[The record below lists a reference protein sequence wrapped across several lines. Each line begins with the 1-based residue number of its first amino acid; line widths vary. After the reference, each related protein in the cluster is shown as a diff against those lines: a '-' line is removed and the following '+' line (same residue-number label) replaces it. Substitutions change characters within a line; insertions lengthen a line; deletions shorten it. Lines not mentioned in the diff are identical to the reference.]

1 MNDIQIRVPRNLVRP
16 LLDGIHRPGRREP
29 VVFGFVSH
37 ARTATR
43 DLILLR
49 SLEIPPE
56 SAFLPSGR
64 HGARWSGAYMIDLLN
79 RALQLQLGLFI
90 FHAHPHQKP
99 TQMSDDDLASA
110 GDLLP
115 RFQLVQPQRPHG
127 SVVFGDQSIAG
138 TVLMP
143 HAEDPVDRFSLRI
156 IQDHEM
162 RTWPLPEAP
171 AAEYLLLTRQALV
184 DNPLLRRLLKDVVI
198 AVVGLSGGGSQVVP
212 HLAALGVG
220 EIIAIDD
227 QRADQSN
234 RLATPNLGWIDALF
248 GIRKVTAAKWRSWL
262 VNRHVKYTGI
272 KARVPESRA
281 QEALKR
287 ADIIIGCVN
296 NLHGRSDLNEVAWR
310 YCIPYI
316 DIGLRLITDEHAP
329 EDPRPLSG
337 IHGNQFKAIP
347 GGPCLWCTEFLT
359 DSKLA
364 RETGGRGRSYLQ
376 DATGRDAM
384 VAPFNGTLASEAA
397 AEVLRLITG
406 ISYSQESRHQY
417 DGLASTLLE
426 LSVAR
431 DPNCPLCNAVLAAGD
446 PIWQPIYS
454 TKE

>member
-1 MNDIQIRVPRNLVRP
+1 
-16 LLDGIHRPGRREP
+16 
-29 VVFGFVSH
+29 
-37 ARTATR
+37 
-43 DLILLR
+43 
-49 SLEIPPE
+49 
-56 SAFLPSGR
+56 
-64 HGARWSGAYMIDLLN
+64 MIDLLN
-79 RALQLQLGLFI
+79 RALQQQLGLFI
-90 FHAHPHQKP
+90 FHAHPNQKLVK
-99 TQMSDDDLASA
+99 MSDDDLASA

-138 TVLMP
+138 AVLMP
-143 HAEDPVDRFSLRI
+143 HTDDPVDRFSLRI
-156 IQDHEM
+156 IQDHEI

-171 AAEYLLLTRQALV
+171 AAEYLLFTRQALT
-184 DNPLLRRLLKDVVI
+184 DNPLLRSLLKRTVV

-212 HLAALGVG
+212 YLAALGIG

-248 GIRKVTAAKWRSWL
+248 GIHKVTAAKWRSWL
-262 VNRHVKYTGI
+262 INHHVKYTGI
-272 KARVPESRA
+272 RARVPETRA

-296 NLHGRSDLNEVAWR
+296 NLHARSDLNEIAWR

-329 EDPRPLSG
+329 DDPRPLSG
-337 IHGNQFKAIP
+337 IPGNQFKAIP

-359 DSKLA
+359 DSKLQH
-364 RETGGRGRSYLQ
+364 ETGGRGRSYLQ
-376 DATGRDAM
+376 DAAGRNAL

-406 ISYSQESRHQY
+406 ISYSQESRRQY
-417 DGLASTLLE
+417 DGFAGTLHE
-426 LSVAR
+426 FSVTRKA
-431 DPNCPLCNAVLAAGD
+431 NCPLCSAVLAAGD